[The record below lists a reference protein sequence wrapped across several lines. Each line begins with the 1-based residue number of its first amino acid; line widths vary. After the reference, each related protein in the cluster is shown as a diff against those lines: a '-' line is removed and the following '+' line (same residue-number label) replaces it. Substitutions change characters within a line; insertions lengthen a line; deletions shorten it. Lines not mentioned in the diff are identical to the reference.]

1 MAYGVANIAQGAV
14 NTAWIATNT
23 HGVANTH
30 GEADTCGAANKCG
43 VANMYS
49 VAKTY
54 SAAETCSTA
63 DTCGAA
69 NTCGMANTFG
79 MANTCSE
86 ADMHLSPT
94 NNAHG
99 AAYTKIFYL
108 EVYGAFV
115 NCDLSDQHEILLDSS
130 LKCCHPWM

>member
-23 HGVANTH
+23 HGAANTH
-30 GEADTCGAANKCG
+30 GEADTCGAANKYD
-43 VANMYS
+43 VANMHS
-49 VAKTY
+49 VAITY
-54 SAAETCSTA
+54 SAAETCR
-63 DTCGAA
+63 AA
-69 NTCGMANTFG
+69 NTCGMANT
-79 MANTCSE
+79 CSV
-86 ADMHLSPT
+86 ADMCGTADMQLSPT

-115 NCDLSDQHEILLDSS
+115 NCDQYGIKTRPRDRRSQTVLNNLAD
-130 LKCCHPWM
+130 W